1 MKQSLAF
8 GLHRHLLRPAGLLL
22 GLVLFVGAGGFAAFV
37 GRILTPT
44 PPPAPAGGIVV
55 LTGGAGRV
63 KEAFHL
69 LLAGRAPRLLVSGV
83 GPETHLADLARLSG
97 VPDGSLLGR
106 VSIGHRAAST
116 AGNAHEAASWVHARH
131 LESLILVT
139 SFYHMP
145 RALADFRRALPHVRL
160 EPVSV
165 PPAVPMLAWPPEL
178 WRIVIAEYAKWL
190 ATEAGIT
197 VLVHRSET
205 QQRA

>member
-1 MKQSLAF
+1 MRQSRPLR
-8 GLHRHLLRPAGLLL
+8 LRRLLRPAALVFGLA
-22 GLVLFVGAGGFAAFV
+22 VFAAGTGFTLFV

-69 LLAGRAPRLLVSGV
+69 LLTGCAPRLLVSGV

-97 VPDGSLLGR
+97 TPDARLLGR
-106 VSIGHRAAST
+106 VSLGRLAAST
-116 AGNAHEAASWVHARH
+116 AGNADEAARWVRAQH

-145 RALADFRRALPHVRL
+145 RALANFRRVLPDVRL

-165 PPAVPMLAWPPEL
+165 PPATEMLAWPPEL
-178 WRIVIAEYAKWL
+178 WRVVIAEYAKWL
-190 ATEAGIT
+190 ATEAGIAVRPRRPQT
-197 VLVHRSET
+197 ERK
-205 QQRA
+205 A

>member
-1 MKQSLAF
+1 MRRS
-8 GLHRHLLRPAGLLL
+8 HRPALRRLLRPAGLLL
-22 GLVLFVGAGGFAAFV
+22 GLALCAAAAGFACFV

-63 KEAFHL
+63 REAFRL
-69 LLAGRAPRLLVSGV
+69 LLSGRAPCLLVSGV

-97 VPDGSLLGR
+97 VADGSLLGR
-106 VSIGHRAAST
+106 VNLGRRAEST
-116 AGNAHEAASWVHARH
+116 AGNAHEAAHWVQARH

-165 PPAVPMLAWPPEL
+165 PPAAPVLAWPPDL
-178 WRIVIAEYAKWL
+178 WRVVLAEYAKWL

-197 VLVHRSET
+197 APVHTAET
-205 QQRA
+205 GQGA